1 MPFDTASYRNL
12 EAPPARHSRMSFPGG
27 MVWEW
32 EWEWVWGMG
41 MDGMAYSGQLLVA
54 NIYLL
59 GPLASR
65 MCRSS
70 V

>member
-1 MPFDTASYRNL
+1 M
-12 EAPPARHSRMSFPGG
+12 G
-27 MVWEW
+27 MGMGMGL
-32 EWEWVWGMG
+32 GMG